1 MTCTHVFKNL
11 SVLLVEDEHDLAHL
25 LQRAIGEHFRQFT
38 LAHNG
43 LEGLETARREQPD
56 LVITDIT
63 MPQMNGLEMSAA
75 LHEER
80 PNLPI
85 VILSAYSEK
94 EYLLEAIDIG
104 ITKYLIKP
112 FDPDE
117 LLEVICTLVRK
128 LNKTRRMPLMPP
140 FSFDTGSKKLFR
152 NGVMVRLSR
161 RENLFIDH
169 LLASPNL
176 FLTNDAIKNTLW
188 DDPDASD
195 ERLRVFINRL
205 RQKTDTRLIGNI
217 VGQGYVLRRE
227 LPEEGT

>member
-1 MTCTHVFKNL
+1 MNCTHIFRNL
-11 SVLLVEDEHDLAHL
+11 SVLLVEDEQDLAHL
-25 LQRAIGEHFRQFT
+25 LEKAIGDQFRTFA
-38 LAHNG
+38 LAHDG
-43 LEGLETARREQPD
+43 KEGLEKARDLQPD

-63 MPQMNGLEMSAA
+63 MPRMNGLEMSAA
-75 LHEER
+75 LHAER
-80 PNLPI
+80 PDLPI

-94 EYLLEAIDIG
+94 EYLLEAIDAG

-112 FDPDE
+112 FDPDD
-117 LLEVICTLVRK
+117 LLEVICALMQK
-128 LNKTRRMPLMPP
+128 LGKTRRITLMPP
-140 FSFDTGSKKLFR
+140 FAYDTGSKKLFK
-152 NGVMVRLSR
+152 NGIMVRLSR

-176 FLTNDAIKNTLW
+176 FLSNEAIKHTLW

-205 RQKTDTRLIGNI
+205 RQKTDPRLIGNI

-227 LPEEGT
+227 VPEEGK